1 MSRKI
6 KHKKQKPFMFSLTGQ
21 MATPGFQEN
30 FKGKIGG
37 CMGSNVFFPLAG
49 RRPSITSFI
58 LAKKRE
64 ENPISRPVFRPTK
77 F

>member
-37 CMGSNVFFPLAG
+37 CMGSNVFFLWQANDNL
-49 RRPSITSFI
+49 SHLSY
-58 LAKKRE
+58 LLKKPK
-64 ENPISRPVFRPTK
+64 ENPISSPFFRPTK
-77 F
+77 V

>member
-37 CMGSNVFFPLAG
+37 CMGSNVFFLWQADDH
-49 RRPSITSFI
+49 
-58 LAKKRE
+58 
-64 ENPISRPVFRPTK
+64 ISHLSYLLKTQRK
-77 F
+77 SDI